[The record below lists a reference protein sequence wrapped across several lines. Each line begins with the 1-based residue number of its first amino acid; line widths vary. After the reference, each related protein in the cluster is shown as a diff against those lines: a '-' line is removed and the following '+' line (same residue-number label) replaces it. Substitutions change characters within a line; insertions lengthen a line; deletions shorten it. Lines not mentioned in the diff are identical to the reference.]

1 MARVVTLLV
10 VAAVVGLAAAAG
22 VDALRGAAG
31 EASRR
36 TTTADGGSRATT
48 TEPVENDAES
58 WAEQTTR
65 AAARELRA
73 VGAEGVLTYADED
86 CRLRGLTV
94 PDLLPHPTQGRS
106 CKLKS
111 DAMLR
116 LGPPVGD
123 PQRVL
128 VARCAS
134 GWIELAELGGS
145 TFARGR
151 GCGPAW
157 RPDGVLTAVRK
168 GEVVSL
174 FPPDVLLSTGDLTRA
189 LRRAGWAGQRFSV
202 REIAWLPESRLA
214 AIVRA
219 EDPEVGDLLVVFEGR
234 RLVRE
239 PAFAYDGL
247 HGLQASPRGRF
258 VSAEIETGGLA
269 LVDRLGRPVVENVFR
284 YGHALTWSPDERWAA
299 VAAEEGIDFFQP
311 GQPSRWPV
319 LLPIVARDLIWR

>member
-1 MARVVTLLV
+1 MARAVTLLV

-48 TEPVENDAES
+48 TQPVETDAES
-58 WAEQTTR
+58 WVEQTTR

-73 VGAEGVLTYADED
+73 SGAGGVLTYADEN

-106 CKLKS
+106 CEIARA
-111 DAMLR
+111 AMLR

-123 PQRVL
+123 PQRIL

-134 GWIELAELGGS
+134 GWTELGELGGP
-145 TFARGR
+145 TLGRGR
-151 GCGPAW
+151 GCEPAW
-157 RPDGVLTAVRK
+157 RPDGVLTAVRR

-174 FPPDVLLSTGDLTRA
+174 FPPDALLSSGDLTRA

-202 REIAWLPESRLA
+202 REIAWLSGSRLA

-219 EDPEVGDLLVVFEGR
+219 EDPEVGDLLVVFDGR

-239 PAFAYDGL
+239 PPFAYDGL
-247 HGLQASPRGRF
+247 HDLQASPRGRF

-269 LVDRLGRPVVENVFR
+269 VVDRLGRPVVETEFLS
-284 YGHALTWSPDERWAA
+284 GHALTWSPDEHWAA
-299 VAAEEGIDFFQP
+299 VAAEDGIDFFQP

-319 LLPIVARDLIWR
+319 WLPIVTRDLVWR

>member
-1 MARVVTLLV
+1 MSRAVTLLV

-22 VDALRGAAG
+22 VDALRGASGQAG
-31 EASRR
+31 PRAATAESGSR
-36 TTTADGGSRATT
+36 TTVAR
-48 TEPVENDAES
+48 PVETEAAAE
-58 WAEQTTR
+58 EPLR
-65 AAARELRA
+65 DAARELRA
-73 VGAEGVLTYADED
+73 GGARGVLTYTGED
-86 CRLRGLTV
+86 CRLRGLSL
-94 PDLLPHPTQGRS
+94 PELQPHPTEGHS
-106 CKLKS
+106 CEIAKA
-111 DAMLR
+111 AMLR

-128 VARCAS
+128 VARCRT
-134 GWIELAELGGS
+134 GWIELGELGGP

-174 FPPDVLLSTGDLTRA
+174 FPPDVLLSSGDLTRA
-189 LRRAGWAGQRFSV
+189 LRRAGWPGQRFSV
-202 REIAWLPESRLA
+202 REIAWLRGSRLA

-247 HGLQASPRGRF
+247 HDLQASPRGRF
-258 VSAEIETGGLA
+258 ASAEIETGGLA
-269 LVDRLGRPVVENVFR
+269 VVNRLGRPVLAGFLLGV
-284 YGHALTWSPDERWAA
+284 GHAITWSPDERWAA
-299 VAAEEGIDFFQP
+299 VAAEDGIDFYRP

-319 LLPIVARDLIWR
+319 VLPVVARDLVWR